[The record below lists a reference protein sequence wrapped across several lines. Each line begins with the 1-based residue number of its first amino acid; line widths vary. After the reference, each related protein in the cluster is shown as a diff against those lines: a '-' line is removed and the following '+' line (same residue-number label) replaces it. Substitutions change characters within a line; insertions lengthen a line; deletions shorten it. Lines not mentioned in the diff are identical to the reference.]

1 MRTGVTLLNYSIIQQ
16 PFMGVFS
23 QKRGRGNMAKMSIFR
38 TVSNQNM
45 TEEAII
51 FGCLQNDAAAQR
63 ELYNRYS
70 PKMLSVC
77 YRFGQSREDAEDM
90 LQEGFIK
97 VFTQIHTFQN
107 KGAFEGWIRRIIVHT
122 CINFL
127 KKYKKFNDSVD
138 LAYASYVAV
147 KEETVPSIMQ
157 AKQVIE
163 SIRLLPVG
171 YKTVLN
177 LYAIEG
183 YSHKEIAQMLDI
195 EESTSRSQYTRAKS
209 MLETILIKKKIIER
223 PKENFDW
230 LALLKK

>member
-1 MRTGVTLLNYSIIQQ
+1 
-16 PFMGVFS
+16 
-23 QKRGRGNMAKMSIFR
+23 
-38 TVSNQNM
+38 M
-45 TEEAII
+45 TEEYII
-51 FGCLQNDAAAQR
+51 AGCLHNEPAAQR

-127 KKYKKFNDSVD
+127 KKYKKFNESVD
-138 LAYASYVAV
+138 LDHAGYVHV
-147 KEETVPSIMQ
+147 NEETVPSIMQ
-157 AKQVIE
+157 GKQVTE
-163 SIRLLPVG
+163 CIRVLPIG
-171 YKTVLN
+171 YRTVLN

-183 YSHKEIAQMLDI
+183 YSHREIANMLDI

-209 MLETILIKKKIIER
+209 MLEGMLIKRNIIEK
-223 PKENFDW
+223 PATQFSM
-230 LALLKK
+230 LAGVKK